1 MFKLDFVWK
10 NMDNKELA
18 TKRSSKKIAYILG
31 GIAFVWYVASMFTIW
46 HH

>member
-1 MFKLDFVWK
+1 
-10 NMDNKELA
+10 MDNKELV

-31 GIAFVWYVASMFTIW
+31 GIAFAWYVVSMFTIW